1 MWKRDFVGIYNSI
14 EQDWSP
20 TIKPII
26 TALQGEIHVII
37 HLFSYKLKNEFSV
50 LHYTQMLAG
59 RVESSCP
66 LSVDS
71 TYLLCLYITLPL
83 LQLVIGCAKQIRST
97 TFCNSEGKIE

>member
-26 TALQGEIHVII
+26 TALQGEIHVYFTFLVT
-37 HLFSYKLKNEFSV
+37 HESQMSSFSV
-50 LHYTQMLAG
+50 LHYIQMLAG
-59 RVESSCP
+59 RVESGCH

-71 TYLLCLYITLPL
+71 TYLL
-83 LQLVIGCAKQIRST
+83 
-97 TFCNSEGKIE
+97 

>member
-26 TALQGEIHVII
+26 TALQGEIHVYFTF
-37 HLFSYKLKNEFSV
+37 LVSNEFSV
-50 LHYTQMLAG
+50 LHYIQMLAG
-59 RVESSCP
+59 RVGSGCH

-71 TYLLCLYITLPL
+71 TYLLW
-83 LQLVIGCAKQIRST
+83 
-97 TFCNSEGKIE
+97 F